1 MNLYNHFFRI
11 RAKFLPQKIKD
22 FIRNQF
28 YYFGIF
34 PKYGDSLINK
44 GKLEFMLFLIEKC
57 IYENLEGD
65 IIECGVFRGGSALQ
79 IGKKLKKLKSN
90 KKLFALDT
98 FEGHPFHT
106 KEDYMPDGKLY
117 MCKSC
122 FSNTSHDKVK
132 EIVKKNKLNNVILLK
147 GRFDQIFPSLKD
159 RKFCFAHI
167 DADLYVSIKQCIEFL
182 KDRMVKSGIILFDDY
197 NSPVCGEANKAIEEM
212 LGKSFIVVLP
222 EKGCYWI
229 KK

>member
-65 IIECGVFRGGSALQ
+65 IIECGVFRGGSTLQ

-98 FEGHPFHT
+98 LRDIHSIQKKIICRTGNYICV
-106 KEDYMPDGKLY
+106 KAVLAILVMIKLRR
-117 MCKSC
+117 
-122 FSNTSHDKVK
+122 
-132 EIVKKNKLNNVILLK
+132 LLK
-147 GRFDQIFPSLKD
+147 KI
-159 RKFCFAHI
+159 
-167 DADLYVSIKQCIEFL
+167 
-182 KDRMVKSGIILFDDY
+182 
-197 NSPVCGEANKAIEEM
+197 N
-212 LGKSFIVVLP
+212 
-222 EKGCYWI
+222 
-229 KK
+229 